1 MSKGRD
7 FREPRRRGF
16 GDDFGADRGPSFYDS
31 PPPSSAPRPMGGA
44 GGSRPPLVSG
54 PEQEATVK
62 WFNPEKGFGFAELSD
77 GSGDAFL
84 HVRAVEATGHSEL
97 EPGTKLVVKV
107 AAGQRGPQVTEV
119 MSVDTST
126 AEPKSARRPGGFG
139 GGGDRFGGGG
149 DRFGGGGG
157 GGDRG
162 GYGGG
167 GGGGYGGGGDRGG
180 YGGGG
185 GGGGYGGG
193 PGGAPRRSA
202 YPSAPRE
209 TGPVEN
215 TTGVVKWY
223 NPAKGFGF
231 IAPDDGGRDV
241 FVHRSAL
248 ERARL
253 ADLQEGQRVQI
264 GVTQGQKGREVATID
279 LAD

>member
-1 MSKGRD
+1 M
-7 FREPRRRGF
+7 
-16 GDDFGADRGPSFYDS
+16 
-31 PPPSSAPRPMGGA
+31 AP
-44 GGSRPPLVSG
+44 SG

-84 HVRAVEATGHSEL
+84 HIRAVEATGHSEL

-119 MSVDTST
+119 VSVDAST
-126 AEPKSARRPGGFG
+126 AEPRGARRPGGFG
-139 GGGDRFGGGG
+139 AGGGGGGGYGGGGGGYGGGG

-157 GGDRG
+157 GGG
-162 GYGGG
+162 F
-167 GGGGYGGGGDRGG
+167 
-180 YGGGG
+180 
-185 GGGGYGGG
+185 
-193 PGGAPRRSA
+193 GGAPRRSA

-209 TGPVEN
+209 TGPVEDM
-215 TTGVVKWY
+215 TGVVKWY

-279 LAD
+279 VVD

>member
-1 MSKGRD
+1 MG
-7 FREPRRRGF
+7 G
-16 GDDFGADRGPSFYDS
+16 G
-31 PPPSSAPRPMGGA
+31 GGA
-44 GGSRPPLVSG
+44 GRPMLAPSG

-84 HVRAVEATGHSEL
+84 HIRAVESSGHTEL
-97 EPGTKLVVKV
+97 EPGTKLMVKV

-119 MSVDTST
+119 ISVDTST
-126 AEPKSARRPGGFG
+126 AEPRQPRRSF
-139 GGGDRFGGGG
+139 
-149 DRFGGGGG
+149 GGGG

-167 GGGGYGGGGDRGG
+167 GGGYGGGGDRGS
-180 YGGGG
+180 YGGG

-193 PGGAPRRSA
+193 GQRRAP

-215 TTGVVKWY
+215 ITGVVKWY

-264 GVTQGQKGREVATID
+264 GVTQGMKGREVATID
-279 LAD
+279 VVD

>member
-1 MSKGRD
+1 
-7 FREPRRRGF
+7 
-16 GDDFGADRGPSFYDS
+16 
-31 PPPSSAPRPMGGA
+31 
-44 GGSRPPLVSG
+44 
-54 PEQEATVK
+54 VK

-84 HVRAVEATGHSEL
+84 HIRAVEATGHSEL
-97 EPGTKLVVKV
+97 EPGTKLMVRV
-107 AAGQRGPQVTEV
+107 APGQRGPQVTEV
-119 MSVDTST
+119 VSVDTST
-126 AEPKSARRPGGFG
+126 AEPRQPRRSFGAGPG
-139 GGGDRFGGGG
+139 GGGGMGGGGGG

-157 GGDRG
+157 GG

-167 GGGGYGGGGDRGG
+167 GGGDRFGGA
-180 YGGGG
+180 GGGG
-185 GGGGYGGG
+185 GGAGGFGGQ
-193 PGGAPRRSA
+193 RRSP

-209 TGPVEN
+209 TGPVEDM
-215 TTGVVKWY
+215 TGVVKWY

-279 LAD
+279 VVD

>member
-1 MSKGRD
+1 MSRGRD
-7 FREPRRRGF
+7 FRGGGKRGF
-16 GDDFGADRGPSFYDS
+16 DDDNFMEPAPSGPSPFES
-31 PPPSSAPRPMGGA
+31 RAPRAPMSAPA
-44 GGSRPPLVSG
+44 SG

-84 HVRAVEATGHSEL
+84 HIRAVEAAGHNEL
-97 EPGTKLVVKV
+97 EPGTKLSVRVG
-107 AAGQRGPQVTEV
+107 AGQRGPQVTEV
-119 MSVDTST
+119 LSVDTST
-126 AEPKSARRPGGFG
+126 AQPKQAR
-139 GGGDRFGGGG
+139 RFGGGG

-157 GGDRG
+157 GGDRFGGGG
-162 GYGGG
+162 GYGGGGGDRFGGGG
-167 GGGGYGGGGDRGG
+167 GGGGYGGGGDRF
-180 YGGGG
+180 GGG
-185 GGGGYGGG
+185 GGGGYGA
-193 PGGAPRRSA
+193 APRRPA

-209 TGPVEN
+209 TGPVEDI
-215 TTGVVKWY
+215 TGTVKWY

-253 ADLQEGQRVQI
+253 PDLQEGQRVNI
-264 GVTQGQKGREVATID
+264 GVTQGMKGREVATID

>member
-1 MSKGRD
+1 M
-7 FREPRRRGF
+7 
-16 GDDFGADRGPSFYDS
+16 
-31 PPPSSAPRPMGGA
+31 AP
-44 GGSRPPLVSG
+44 SG

-84 HVRAVEATGHSEL
+84 HIRAVEAAGHSEL
-97 EPGTKLVVKV
+97 EPGTKLSVRV

-119 MSVDTST
+119 LTVDTST
-126 AEPKSARRPGGFG
+126 AQPKQARRPGGFG
-139 GGGDRFGGGG
+139 GGDRFGGGGGYGGGG

-157 GGDRG
+157 GG
-162 GYGGG
+162 
-167 GGGGYGGGGDRGG
+167 YGGGGDRFG
-180 YGGGG
+180 
-185 GGGGYGGG
+185 
-193 PGGAPRRSA
+193 GGAPRRSA
-202 YPSAPRE
+202 SSAPE
-209 TGPVEN
+209 GPVEN
-215 TTGVVKWY
+215 ITGTVKWY

-264 GVTQGQKGREVATID
+264 GVTQGMKGREVATID

>member
-1 MSKGRD
+1 
-7 FREPRRRGF
+7 
-16 GDDFGADRGPSFYDS
+16 
-31 PPPSSAPRPMGGA
+31 MGG
-44 GGSRPPLVSG
+44 GGAPGGRAPLVSG

-77 GSGDAFL
+77 GTGDAFL
-84 HVRAVEATGHSEL
+84 HVRAVEATGHNEL

-119 MSVDTST
+119 ISVDTST
-126 AEPKSARRPGGFG
+126 AQPKQARRPVGFG
-139 GGGDRFGGGG
+139 GGGGYGGGGAGGGYGDRGGGGGYGGGGGG

-157 GGDRG
+157 GGF
-162 GYGGG
+162 GGG
-167 GGGGYGGGGDRGG
+167 ARR
-180 YGGGG
+180 
-185 GGGGYGGG
+185 
-193 PGGAPRRSA
+193 AP

-215 TTGVVKWY
+215 ITGVVKWY

>member
-1 MSKGRD
+1 
-7 FREPRRRGF
+7 
-16 GDDFGADRGPSFYDS
+16 
-31 PPPSSAPRPMGGA
+31 MGG
-44 GGSRPPLVSG
+44 GSSGPRAPMAPSG

-77 GSGDAFL
+77 GTGDAFL
-84 HVRAVEATGHSEL
+84 HIRAVEATGHSEL

-119 MSVDTST
+119 VSVDAST
-126 AEPKSARRPGGFG
+126 AEPRGARRPGGFG
-139 GGGDRFGGGG
+139 GAGPGAGGGGGGGGYGGGGG

-157 GGDRG
+157 GGG
-162 GYGGG
+162 F
-167 GGGGYGGGGDRGG
+167 
-180 YGGGG
+180 
-185 GGGGYGGG
+185 
-193 PGGAPRRSA
+193 GGAPRRSA

-209 TGPVEN
+209 TGPVEDM
-215 TTGVVKWY
+215 TGVVKWY

-279 LAD
+279 VMD

>member
-1 MSKGRD
+1 MG
-7 FREPRRRGF
+7 G
-16 GDDFGADRGPSFYDS
+16 G
-31 PPPSSAPRPMGGA
+31 GGA
-44 GGSRPPLVSG
+44 GGRPPMAASG

-84 HVRAVEATGHSEL
+84 HVRAVESAGHSEL

-107 AAGQRGPQVTEV
+107 AAGQRGPPVTVV
-119 MSVDTST
+119 MS
-126 AEPKSARRPGGFG
+126 AAPRPAPPRRATRPRG
-139 GGGDRFGGGG
+139 GGGGGGGG

-157 GGDRG
+157 GGGYGGGGGGDRF
-162 GYGGG
+162 GGG
-167 GGGGYGGGGDRGG
+167 GGGGYGGGGGSSS
-180 YGGGG
+180 
-185 GGGGYGGG
+185 
-193 PGGAPRRSA
+193 GAPRRSP
-202 YPSAPRE
+202 YPSAPRDD
-209 TGPVEN
+209 GPVEN
-215 TTGVVKWY
+215 ITGTVKWY

-253 ADLQEGQRVQI
+253 ADLQEGQRVAI
-264 GVTQGQKGREVATID
+264 GVTQGMKGREVATID

>member
-1 MSKGRD
+1 MSRGRE
-7 FREPRRRGF
+7 FRPQKRGF
-16 GDDFGADRGPSFYDS
+16 GDDFGMDRAPSPYDAA
-31 PPPSSAPRPMGGA
+31 APRPA
-44 GGSRPPLVSG
+44 FRQAAPVASG

-84 HVRAVEATGHSEL
+84 HIRAVESAGHTEL
-97 EPGTKLVVKV
+97 EPGTKLVVRV

-119 MSVDTST
+119 LSVDTGT
-126 AEPKSARRPGGFG
+126 AEPKGQRRSGGFG
-139 GGGDRFGGGG
+139 GGDRFGGGGGG

-157 GGDRG
+157 GG
-162 GYGGG
+162 GGG
-167 GGGGYGGGGDRGG
+167 F
-180 YGGGG
+180 
-185 GGGGYGGG
+185 
-193 PGGAPRRSA
+193 GGAPRRSA
-202 YPSAPRE
+202 YPSAPRAE
-209 TGPVEN
+209 GPVEN
-215 TTGVVKWY
+215 MTGTVKWY

-253 ADLQEGQRVQI
+253 PDLQEGQRVQI
-264 GVTQGQKGREVATID
+264 GVSQGMKGREVSTID